1 MVASPQDRSLSYR
14 HPKTGRDY
22 PKVKLWRDIVDS
34 LPDAI
39 IVLSAEIEPLAINP
53 AAETM
58 LGASSITHPQ
68 LTDLLD
74 HNPWLDR
81 MVRNCLN
88 TGQSVGDPD
97 TVLGMG
103 ARSITVRTEVSP
115 LLTEDGR
122 TQGAIILLHDLAH
135 QKSAAQVTD
144 TSELSLRLSPAG
156 LAHEVKNPLTG
167 IKGAAELLAAMYP
180 SEPRVQQYYGV
191 IRDGV
196 NRITGLVEQVLAV
209 SAPQRLVKEP
219 VNIHQVLHQ
228 ALRMAGLYP
237 KAPDAVHIEQDFDPS
252 LPDVSGDAAALE
264 RAFLNLV
271 KNAHEALGQS
281 GTIRMHTRIET
292 EFRMTTDGQRLQF
305 LRVEISDNGTGI
317 PEDALAQLF
326 TPFFTTKPAGTGL
339 GLMLSQRIIALHG
352 GRLWA
357 TRGGI
362 GRTGEDSEPPAGMTF
377 KVTLPVGS
385 VRVHGSS
392 KLGGDDT
399 AGNDR

>member
-1 MVASPQDRSLSYR
+1 M
-14 HPKTGRDY
+14 
-22 PKVKLWRDIVDS
+22 KLWRDIIDS

-39 IVLSAEIEPLAINP
+39 IVLSDTIEPLAINP

-58 LGASSITHPQ
+58 LGASSFTQPQ
-68 LTDLLD
+68 LADLFD

-81 MVRNCLN
+81 MVRSCLK
-88 TGQSVGDPD
+88 TGQSVSDPD

-103 ARSITVRTEVSP
+103 PRSVTVRTEVSP
-115 LLTEDGR
+115 LLSEDGA
-122 TQGAIILLHDLAH
+122 TQGAIIQLHDLAH

-144 TSELSLRLSPAG
+144 PTELSLRLSPAG

-180 SEPRVQQYYGV
+180 AEPRVQQYYGV

-196 NRITGLVEQVLAV
+196 NRITGLVEEVLAV

-219 VNIHQVLHQ
+219 VNIHQVLHE

-237 KAPDAVHIEQDFDPS
+237 KAPDGIRIEQDFDPS
-252 LPDVSGDAAALE
+252 LPDIQGDATALE

-271 KNAHEALGQS
+271 KNAHEALGES
-281 GTIRMHTRIET
+281 GTIRLHTRIET
-292 EFRMTTDGQRLQF
+292 EFRMTTGGQHLQF
-305 LRVEISDNGTGI
+305 LRVEVSDNGVGI
-317 PEDALAQLF
+317 AQEALSQLF

-339 GLMLSQRIIALHG
+339 GLVLSQRIIALHG

-362 GRTGEDSEPPAGMTF
+362 GRTDDDSEPPPGMSF
-377 KVTLPVGS
+377 KVTLPIGAGRLIESAEPGRDDSPGS
-385 VRVHGSS
+385 
-392 KLGGDDT
+392 GG
-399 AGNDR
+399 

>member
-1 MVASPQDRSLSYR
+1 M
-14 HPKTGRDY
+14 
-22 PKVKLWRDIVDS
+22 KLWRDIIDS

-39 IVLSAEIEPLAINP
+39 IVLSGTFEPLSVNP

-58 LGASSITHPQ
+58 LGTSSITRPQ
-68 LTDLLD
+68 LTDLLE

-81 MVRNCLN
+81 MVRNCLK

-103 ARSITVRTEVSP
+103 PRSITVRTEVSP
-115 LLTEDGR
+115 LLNEDGR
-122 TQGAIILLHDLAH
+122 AQGAIIQLHDLAH

-144 TSELSLRLSPAG
+144 SSELSLRLSPAG
-156 LAHEVKNPLTG
+156 LAHEIKNPLTG
-167 IKGAAELLAAMYP
+167 IKGAAELLSAMYP
-180 SEPRVQQYYGV
+180 AEQRVQQYYAV

-196 NRITGLVEQVLAV
+196 NRITGLVEEVLAV

-237 KAPDAVHIEQDFDPS
+237 KAPEAIRIEQDFDPS
-252 LPDVSGDAAALE
+252 LPEVSGDAAALE

-271 KNAHEALGQS
+271 KNAHEALGTS

-292 EFRMTTDGQRLQF
+292 EFRMTNDGQRLQF
-305 LRVEISDNGTGI
+305 LRVEISDNGVGI
-317 PEDALAQLF
+317 GEDALAQLF

-339 GLMLSQRIIALHG
+339 GLVLSQRIIALHG

-357 TRGGI
+357 TRGGL
-362 GRTGEDSEPPAGMTF
+362 GRTGEESEPPAGMTF
-377 KVTLPVGS
+377 KVTLPIGAARLVDGAG
-385 VRVHGSS
+385 R
-392 KLGGDDT
+392 GGDDSPET
-399 AGNDR
+399 DR

>member
-1 MVASPQDRSLSYR
+1 M
-14 HPKTGRDY
+14 
-22 PKVKLWRDIVDS
+22 KLWRDIIDS

-39 IVLSAEIEPLAINP
+39 IVLSRTVEPIAVNP

-58 LGASSITHPQ
+58 LGASSITNPQ
-68 LTDLLD
+68 VTDLLE

-81 MVRNCLN
+81 MVRNCLK
-88 TGQSVGDPD
+88 TGQSLGDPD

-103 ARSITVRTEVSP
+103 PRSKTVRTEVSP
-115 LLTEDGR
+115 LLSADGQ
-122 TQGAIILLHDLAH
+122 TQGAIIQLHDLTH

-144 TSELSLRLSPAG
+144 SSELSLRLSPAG

-167 IKGAAELLAAMYP
+167 IKGAAELLSAMYP
-180 SEPRVQQYYGV
+180 TEHRVQQYYAV

-196 NRITGLVEQVLAV
+196 NRITGLVEEVLAV

-237 KAPDAVHIEQDFDPS
+237 KAPDAIRIEYDFDPS

-271 KNAHEALGQS
+271 KNAHEALGPG

-292 EFRMTTDGQRLQF
+292 EFRMTSDGQRLQF
-305 LRVEISDNGTGI
+305 LRVEVSDNGVGI
-317 PEDALAQLF
+317 AEDALSQLF

-339 GLMLSQRIIALHG
+339 GLVLSQRIIALHG

-357 TRGGI
+357 TRGGV
-362 GRTGEDSEPPAGMTF
+362 GRTGDDGEPPAGMTF
-377 KVTLPVGS
+377 KVTLPIGG
-385 VRVHGSS
+385 VRLADSANRT
-392 KLGGDDT
+392 GDDSP
-399 AGNDR
+399 GNSR